1 VIFEKLILMKF
12 GMLMHIGLQT
22 FETIKNSKFNKS
34 KMVDGCDDKK
44 KYFYLCNQLTDFA
57 IIMHL
62 SPVYPINQ

>member
-1 VIFEKLILMKF
+1 MKF

-44 KYFYLCNQLTDFA
+44 NISIFA
-57 IIMHL
+57 T
-62 SPVYPINQ
+62 N